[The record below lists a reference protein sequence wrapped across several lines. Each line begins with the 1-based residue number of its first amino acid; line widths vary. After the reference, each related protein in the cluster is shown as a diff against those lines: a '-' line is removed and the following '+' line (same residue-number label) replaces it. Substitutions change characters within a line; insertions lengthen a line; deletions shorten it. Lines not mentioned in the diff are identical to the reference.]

1 MHLCHPTYDTQT
13 KSGWPMKLSFN
24 VKSLGKK
31 RPYIKDLLIDID
43 VSANPKLEE
52 LLRLLVKHQVDMYN
66 SRKQNK
72 NLLAFFDENPLDEW
86 AQSGSVKFNEH
97 YNKQQAEYDKSIDTV
112 LQAFEDGLIAFF
124 VDEEQIVALSQTINL
139 DETSSITIVKLT
151 FLSGTFW

>member
-1 MHLCHPTYDTQT
+1 
-13 KSGWPMKLSFN
+13 
-24 VKSLGKK
+24 
-31 RPYIKDLLIDID
+31 LLIDID
-43 VSANPKLEE
+43 ISANPKLEE

-124 VDEEQIVALSQTINL
+124 VDEEQIETLSQAINL
-139 DETSSITIVKLT
+139 DQTSSITIVKLT
-151 FLSGTFW
+151 FLSGTFF